1 MLSSQVV
8 CACVRS
14 HACVKDRQTERWA
27 VILQT
32 THYSPSSPAG
42 VQYRQ
47 LSWPPSTIS
56 LRFPSFKI
64 IKNPTNKERV
74 TLTSW
79 ESLRVTKINKQSS
92 LYTKDPQ
99 IVCLLLVY
107 LFPLLPSYHFWM
119 SFSRSF
125 QERPIISYCFA
136 SRWVRSGLTTS
147 SNTPGPLLLIQCF
160 TSTG

>member
-8 CACVRS
+8 CACVCS
-14 HACVKDRQTERWA
+14 HACVKDKQTDREMSCDTA
-27 VILQT
+27 NHPLQSLISSCCSIQAIILASL
-32 THYSPSSPAG
+32 HYIP
-42 VQYRQ
+42 Q
-47 LSWPPSTIS
+47 I
-56 LRFPSFKI
+56 SFKI
-64 IKNPTNKERV
+64 IKNPTNRERV
-74 TLTSW
+74 TLSSW
-79 ESLRVTKINKQSS
+79 ESLRVTKINKPSS

-160 TSTG
+160 TSTV